1 MGLFDILKDVTKA
14 FASEA
19 SKELMKNASK
29 QMSEIGKDAVKQ
41 ASKYSADDLKKISN
55 LNNRLNN
62 ISNKRGF

>member
-41 ASKYSADDLKKISN
+41 ASKYSAEDLKRIKYQSD
-55 LNNRLNN
+55 RLNN
-62 ISNKRGF
+62 ISKNRGY